1 MKLTSMQKMIIAI
14 VAIVALAVLAV
25 VLLIVPRFAELS
37 ALDVEAQS
45 AQQSLQQAQALLG
58 QLEQAKARASETQAE
73 LLKLGTEV
81 PDSPQL
87 PTLIIEMQ
95 DISNASGITLSR
107 IGPQVPVA
115 AAGKGFSEIVLDTT
129 IQGTWADLLDYL
141 RRLNKTT
148 RLLRITDISITPV
161 AAATETTATMQAEQ
175 KVNATVKMKAY
186 VIGAQGASGP
196 PPAPGST
203 Q

>member
-25 VLLIVPRFAELS
+25 VLLIAPRFAELS

-87 PTLIIEMQ
+87 PTLIIEVQ
-95 DISNASGITLSR
+95 DISNASGINVTR
-107 IGPQVPVA
+107 IGPQLPVGA
-115 AAGKGFSEIVLDTT
+115 EGKGYSEIVLDTT
-129 IQGTWADLLDYL
+129 LQGTWADLLDYL
-141 RRLNKTT
+141 RRLNRTT
-148 RLLRITDISITPV
+148 RLLRVTDISIAPV
-161 AAATETTATMQAEQ
+161 IPATTTTTTVETEQ
-175 KVNATVKMKAY
+175 KVIATVKMKAY
-186 VIGAQGASGP
+186 VFGTQGAGGP
-196 PPAPGST
+196 PPAP
-203 Q
+203 

>member
-1 MKLTSMQKMIIAI
+1 MKLTSMQKMTIAI

-25 VLLIVPRFAELS
+25 VLLIVPRFAELA

-107 IGPQVPVA
+107 IGPQLPVA

-148 RLLRITDISITPV
+148 RLLRITDIAITPIV
-161 AAATETTATMQAEQ
+161 QTTSTSTTATVTQAEQ
-175 KVNATVKMKAY
+175 QVTATVKMKAY
-186 VIGAQGASGP
+186 VIGGQGASGT
-196 PPAPGST
+196 PPAP
-203 Q
+203 